1 MVDVRK
7 LSFRKGVIGEDLE
20 RCPDCTWVGDVIEEY
35 CTACEDSVD
44 GLMRHVAQALE
55 AIVRHCCSSEAGG
68 LTPSDVPDLGMDQDG
83 LDALMDELAALD
95 A

>member
-44 GLMRHVAQALE
+44 LMIGFLSD
-55 AIVRHCCSSEAGG
+55 AIAKRSGDHG
-68 LTPSDVPDLGMDQDG
+68 
-83 LDALMDELAALD
+83 
-95 A
+95 